1 MTLLGSLLMA
11 AQPGPEEEGC
21 AEPHPGTVH
30 LIRLGSGL
38 GWVGTW
44 GAGPVIWSPEL
55 CGQNKQGSSVK
66 GWGICAHCHGNHT
79 ECVGGGERGAQLP
92 FTDVRPP
99 QPQTWG
105 QLWVAWRPLEANEGW
120 LDWHPFHLVSPW
132 AGEGGK
138 TLAQDLGWAQRALLA
153 PEGRGALSGRMCQK
167 YQAEIRAT
175 TLLPT
180 LLKIDSHWEAES
192 GEGDSPLMVWPAAL
206 V

>member
-1 MTLLGSLLMA
+1 M
-11 AQPGPEEEGC
+11 
-21 AEPHPGTVH
+21 
-30 LIRLGSGL
+30 
-38 GWVGTW
+38 
-44 GAGPVIWSPEL
+44 
-55 CGQNKQGSSVK
+55 K

-153 PEGRGALSGRMCQK
+153 PEGRGALSVRMCQK

-175 TLLPT
+175 TPT
-180 LLKIDSHWEAES
+180 HSAKNRLALGGRVWGGGFPIDGLARCPCAV
-192 GEGDSPLMVWPAAL
+192 GGLI
-206 V
+206 